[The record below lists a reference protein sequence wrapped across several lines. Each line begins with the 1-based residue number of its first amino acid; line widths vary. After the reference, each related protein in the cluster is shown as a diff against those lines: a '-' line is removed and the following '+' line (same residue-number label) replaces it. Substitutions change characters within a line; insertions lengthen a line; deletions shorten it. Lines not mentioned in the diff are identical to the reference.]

1 MTFLVFVLGGST
13 ALLHPPLY
21 GQLLSNN
28 KDDDL
33 QGTTT
38 VCLIEQRQC
47 CPSAVGIYFCCRTLK
62 LLFLIHYY

>member
-21 GQLLSNN
+21 GRLLSNN

-38 VCLIEQRQC
+38 VCLIDRRQC
-47 CPSAVGIYFCCRTLK
+47 FHTTV
-62 LLFLIHYY
+62 